1 LIRSASRSTPRF
13 MSFNEAKNS
22 GDLSALTRAS
32 KQVLSAVKMV
42 FRDVIIAP
50 SLEVMG
56 GNSVNSRYVG
66 CLV

>member
-1 LIRSASRSTPRF
+1 
-13 MSFNEAKNS
+13 
-22 GDLSALTRAS
+22 
-32 KQVLSAVKMV
+32 LSAVKMV

-50 SLEVMG
+50 SFEVMG